1 MNMAKMDKKWVVLC
15 TTAIGVMYSAGYIT
29 TETQA
34 NLSQPLQQ
42 IQTNTHAVS
51 SQVKNQYKNG
61 TFEGSGSNRRGSIGV
76 KVSISNDKITDVE
89 ISHFAMHYSEKD
101 VVGLPEEVIQK
112 QNAQVENVSG
122 ATYSTQAFQD
132 AIENALT
139 QARNA

>member
-1 MNMAKMDKKWVVLC
+1 MAKMDKKWVVLC
-15 TTAIGVMYSAGYIT
+15 TTAIGVIYSAGYIT

-34 NLSQPLQQ
+34 ALSQPQKQ
-42 IQTNTHAVS
+42 IQTHTHTVN
-51 SQVKNQYKNG
+51 SQIKSQYKSG

-76 KVSISNDKITDVE
+76 KVTITNDKITDVE

-112 QNAQVENVSG
+112 QSAQVQNVSG

-139 QARNA
+139 QARNV

>member
-1 MNMAKMDKKWVVLC
+1 MAKMDKKWIALC
-15 TTAIGVMYSAGYIT
+15 TTAIGVMYCAGYIT

-34 NLSQPLQQ
+34 ALSQPQQQ
-42 IQTNTHAVS
+42 IQTNTHTVK
-51 SQVKNQYKNG
+51 SQIKSQYKSG
-61 TFEGSGSNRRGSIGV
+61 TFEGSGSNRRGSLGV
-76 KVSISNDKITDVE
+76 KVTITNDKITDVE

-112 QNAQVENVSG
+112 QSAQVQNVSG

>member
-1 MNMAKMDKKWVVLC
+1 MAKMDKKWVVLC
-15 TTAIGVMYSAGYIT
+15 TTAIGVMYGAGYIT

-34 NLSQPLQQ
+34 TLSQPLQQ
-42 IQTNTHAVS
+42 IQTNTHVVS
-51 SQVKNQYKNG
+51 SQVKSQYKNG

-112 QNAQVENVSG
+112 QSAQVENVSG